1 MLKTYLP
8 QSTFLKKYV
17 ASFYV
22 LKTNDLAVQSYFAFP
37 HFFTGITFLKD
48 VEVERKPFQIL
59 FKESPENGAHVELL
73 GKYKTPVFVSYSGRI
88 SEVTII
94 FKPLGINRFIRSNYF
109 SVAPS
114 FAQEFTNKIWKEFG
128 NELFKSEDPISS
140 LEAFLIEQFEDF
152 EEISVLDKALPFFEN
167 LDENISIADI
177 AKHVGLNLKSFQR
190 HFIKHLG
197 CTPVDY
203 RRLVRFR
210 NSLASKLISK
220 EEKSMTEITFE
231 NNYFDQSYFIKEFKN
246 FTNQNPSKFFK
257 RVSLVDGEK
266 IIWEIF

>member
-8 QSTFLKKYV
+8 QSSFLKKYV

-22 LKTNDLAVQSYFAFP
+22 LETNESAVQSYFAFP
-37 HFFTGITFLKD
+37 HYFTGITFLKD
-48 VEVERKPFQIL
+48 VEVERKPFQIQ
-59 FKESPENGAHVELL
+59 FKESPGNEAHIELL

-94 FKPLGINRFIRSNYF
+94 FKPLGINRFIRKNYF

-114 FAQEFTNKIWKEFG
+114 FAQEFTNEIWKAFG
-128 NELFKSEDPISS
+128 NELFKSENPISS

-152 EEISVLDKALPFFEN
+152 EELSVLEKVLPYFEN
-167 LDENISIADI
+167 LDENRSITEI
-177 AKHVGLNLKSFQR
+177 AKISGLNLKSFQR

-210 NSLASKLISK
+210 NSLASKLNSS
-220 EEKSMTEITFE
+220 EEKTLTEITFE

-257 RVSLVDGEK
+257 KVSLVDGEK